1 MKTNIYMLL
10 IITLILLSCDGNTV
24 PKDALKEE
32 FPSSVK
38 VYYKHNDYPLASTG
52 GVVWFG
58 PKDWL
63 GRPLSK
69 ITLTDRKSLD
79 YFNGLRLKAESE
91 GSVNSF
97 PGRIWFSALV
107 DYETHIDTV
116 SIGSYRVLYN
126 DKAFQDSTAV
136 FYYLSKIQEV
146 DSVTFNAFDESFYD
160 NDFQLLLK
168 ESSSQVPE
176 VNIGLNDKIKELFK

>member
-1 MKTNIYMLL
+1 M
-10 IITLILLSCDGNTV
+10 
-24 PKDALKEE
+24 
-32 FPSSVK
+32 
-38 VYYKHNDYPLASTG
+38 
-52 GVVWFG
+52 
-58 PKDWL
+58 
-63 GRPLSK
+63 
-69 ITLTDRKSLD
+69 
-79 YFNGLRLKAESE
+79 
-91 GSVNSF
+91 NSF